1 MAIFNG
7 KQIALQPTSEYQ
19 DQNKGHLMNTLSQLQ
34 PNSLWQLFEKIC
46 SIPHPSKHE
55 QKISLWIQDWAK
67 DLGLAV
73 KEDDVGNLAIAKP
86 ATKGMEDRKGII
98 LQAHMDMVPQKNNDT
113 NHDFLVDP
121 IRPYIVTESDGD
133 WVTAQGTTLGADNGV
148 GLASA
153 LAVLASDE
161 IPHGPL
167 EVLVTID
174 EEAGMTGAF
183 GLQPNWLEGDILINT
198 DSEQEGEVYM
208 GCAGGIDGSATFD
221 LNFDEVPYNYQAFNL
236 SISGLKGG
244 HSGVDI
250 HTGRA
255 NANKL
260 LVRFL
265 LDASNEF
272 DIRLTE
278 LNGGSLRNA
287 IPREANASFVVSNT
301 HVEPLKAALTQ
312 YLTTIKTNLSAIE
325 TDIDMLLISPEDFEQ
340 CWQKSIQSRI
350 LRALNACP
358 NGVIR
363 MSDDI
368 EGIVESSLNLG
379 VVQTRGS
386 KFNALA
392 LIRSL
397 HDDGRV
403 ETQRTVQ
410 SVFEL
415 AGADITFSGAYP
427 GWKPNTDSAIMQTVS
442 ETYQELFDKTPAV
455 MVIHAGLECGLFKTA
470 YPHWDMVSIGPTIK
484 FPHSPD
490 EKIQISTVEQY
501 WQLLTAVLAK
511 APKKS

>member
-1 MAIFNG
+1 M
-7 KQIALQPTSEYQ
+7 S
-19 DQNKGHLMNTLSQLQ
+19 TLSHLE
-34 PNSLWQLFEKIC
+34 PASLWQLFEKIC

-55 QKISLWIQDWAK
+55 QKISAWIQQWAIA
-67 DLGLAV
+67 LGLAI
-73 KEDDVGNLAIAKP
+73 KEDAVGNLIIKKP
-86 ATKGMEDRKGII
+86 ATAGMENRQGVI

-113 NHDFLVDP
+113 EHDFLTDP
-121 IRPYIVTESDGD
+121 IRPYIVTENDGG

-153 LAVLASDE
+153 LAVLASTD

-183 GLQPNWLEGDILINT
+183 GLESGWLEGEILINT

-208 GCAGGIDGSATFD
+208 GCAGGIDGSASFD
-221 LNFDEVPYNYQAFNL
+221 LAFEPTPEQSQAFNL
-236 SISGLKGG
+236 SITGLKGG

-265 LDASNEF
+265 LMASEQF
-272 DIRLTE
+272 SIRLTE

-287 IPREANASFVVSNT
+287 IPREANASFVVAKDQI
-301 HVEPLKAALTQ
+301 PALKAALSE
-312 YLTTIKTNLSAIE
+312 YLNTIRQNLGSIE
-325 TDIDMLLISPEDFEQ
+325 TDIDMLLISPEDFNE
-340 CWQKSIQSRI
+340 CWSLSVQQNI

-368 EGIVESSLNLG
+368 EGIVETSLNLG
-379 VVQTRGS
+379 VIRCKGP
-386 KFNALA
+386 KFFAMT

-397 HDDGRV
+397 HDDGRL
-403 ETQRTVQ
+403 ETQQTIQ
-410 SVFEL
+410 SLFEL
-415 AGADITFSGAYP
+415 AGASINFSGAYP
-427 GWKPNTDSAIMQTVS
+427 GWKPDTSSAIMQTVRD
-442 ETYQELFDKTPAV
+442 TYQTLFGKIPEV

-470 YPHWDMVSIGPTIK
+470 YPNWDMVSFGPTIK

-490 EKIQISTVEQY
+490 EKIQISSVAQY
-501 WQLLTAVLAK
+501 WQLLLATLNAIPSK
-511 APKKS
+511 

>member
-1 MAIFNG
+1 MG
-7 KQIALQPTSEYQ
+7 
-19 DQNKGHLMNTLSQLQ
+19 TLSQLK
-34 PNSLWQLFEKIC
+34 PTGLWQFFEKIC

-55 QKISLWIQDWAK
+55 QKISAWIQNWAK
-67 DLGLAV
+67 ELGLSI
-73 KEDDVGNLAIAKP
+73 KEDKVGNLIIKKP
-86 ATKGMEDRKGII
+86 ATAGMEDRQGII

-113 NHDFLVDP
+113 VHDFLTDA
-121 IRPYIVTESDGD
+121 IKPYIIETGD

-153 LAVLASDE
+153 LAVLASND
-161 IPHGPL
+161 IVHGPL

-174 EEAGMTGAF
+174 EEAGMSGAF
-183 GLQPNWLEGDILINT
+183 GLESGSLEGDILINT

-208 GCAGGIDGSATFD
+208 GCAGGIDGSATFN
-221 LNFDEVPYNYQAFNL
+221 LAFDNVPANNQAFNL

-250 HTGRA
+250 DTGRA

-265 LDASNEF
+265 LDASNAL
-272 DIRLTE
+272 DLRLTE

-287 IPREANASFVVSNT
+287 IPREANASFVIPTEQV
-301 HVEPLKAALTQ
+301 AALKERLAN
-312 YLTTIKTNLSAIE
+312 YLATIQGNLSAIE
-325 TDIDMLLISPEDFEQ
+325 TDIDMLLISPEEFEQ
-340 CWQKSIQSRI
+340 CWTKTTQNQI

-368 EGIVESSLNLG
+368 DGIVESSLNIG
-379 VVQTRGS
+379 VIHTRG
-386 KFNALA
+386 KKLNALV

-397 HDDGRV
+397 HDDGSL

-415 AGADITFSGAYP
+415 AGASIEFSGAYP
-427 GWKPNTDSAIMQTVS
+427 GWKPNPDSAIMKTVRD
-442 ETYQELFDKTPAV
+442 TYQELFNKNPAV
-455 MVIHAGLECGLFKTA
+455 MVIHAGLECGLFKSA

-490 EKIQISTVEQY
+490 EKIEIATVEQY
-501 WQLLTAVLAK
+501 WQLLVAVLAK
-511 APKKS
+511 APKK

>member
-1 MAIFNG
+1 MSKLA
-7 KQIALQPTSEYQ
+7 
-19 DQNKGHLMNTLSQLQ
+19 HLKPS
-34 PNSLWQLFEKIC
+34 SLWQIFEKIC

-55 QKISLWIQDWAK
+55 QKISLWIQSWAK
-67 DLGLAV
+67 ELGLSV
-73 KEDDVGNLAIAKP
+73 KEDAVGNLIIKKP
-86 ATKGMEDRKGII
+86 ATAGMENKKGVI
-98 LQAHMDMVPQKNNDT
+98 LQAHMDMVPQKNSDT
-113 NHDFLVDP
+113 EHDFLVDP
-121 IRPYIVTESDGD
+121 IKPYIVTEADGD
-133 WVTAQGTTLGADNGV
+133 WVTAEGTTLGADNGV
-148 GLASA
+148 GLSSA
-153 LAVLASDE
+153 LAVLASND

-183 GLQPNWLEGDILINT
+183 GLEAGWLEGDLLINT

-208 GCAGGIDGSATFD
+208 GCAGGIDGEATFAITNED
-221 LNFDEVPYNYQAFNL
+221 APADVESFNL

-265 LDASNEF
+265 LEASNEF
-272 DIRLTE
+272 DLRLTE

-287 IPREANASFVVSNT
+287 IPREADASFVIKAT
-301 HVEPLKAALTQ
+301 QVEALKAKLAE
-312 YLTTIKTNLSAIE
+312 YLATIRQSLGSVE
-325 TDIDMLLISPEDFEQ
+325 TDIEMLLISPETFDE
-340 CWQKSIQSRI
+340 CWTIDTQNII

-358 NGVIR
+358 NGVLR

-368 EGIVESSLNLG
+368 EGIVETSLNLG
-379 VVQTRGS
+379 VMRS
-386 KFNALA
+386 KGNRFVAMT

-397 HDDGRV
+397 HDDGRLDAQ
-403 ETQRTVQ
+403 TTVQ

-415 AGADITFSGAYP
+415 ANADIKFSGAYP
-427 GWKPNTDSAIMQTVS
+427 GWKPDTSSALMQTVRD
-442 ETYQELFDKTPAV
+442 TYQSLFNKIPEI

-470 YPHWDMVSIGPTIK
+470 YPHWDMVSFGPTIK

-490 EKIQISTVEQY
+490 EKIQIATVEQY
-501 WQLLTAVLAK
+501 WQLLVAVLANI
-511 APKKS
+511 PEKS

>member
-1 MAIFNG
+1 M
-7 KQIALQPTSEYQ
+7 S
-19 DQNKGHLMNTLSQLQ
+19 TLSQLQ
-34 PNSLWQLFEKIC
+34 PNSLWQIFEKIC

-55 QKISLWIQDWAK
+55 QKISLWIQEWAK
-67 DLGLAV
+67 ELGLTI
-73 KEDDVGNLAIAKP
+73 KEDAIGNLFIKKP

-113 NHDFLVDP
+113 EHDFLTDP
-121 IRPYIVTESDGD
+121 IKPYIQECGE
-133 WVTAQGTTLGADNGV
+133 WVTAEGTTLGADNGI

-153 LAVLASDE
+153 LAVLASDDIE
-161 IPHGPL
+161 HGPL

-174 EEAGMTGAF
+174 EEAGMSGAF
-183 GLQPNWLEGDILINT
+183 GLEAGWLDGDILINT

-208 GCAGGIDGSATFD
+208 GCAGGIDGSADFLLEYTD
-221 LNFDEVPYNYQAFNL
+221 VPADHQAFNL

-272 DIRLTE
+272 DLSLTE
-278 LNGGSLRNA
+278 FNGGSLRNA
-287 IPREANASFVVSNT
+287 IPREANASFVVPTAN
-301 HVEPLKAALTQ
+301 VEGLKSALAT
-312 YLTTIKTNLSAIE
+312 YLATIQTNLGSVE
-325 TDIDMLLISPEDFEQ
+325 TDIDMLLISPEDFDQ
-340 CWQKSIQSRI
+340 CWTKATQAAI

-368 EGIVESSLNLG
+368 EGIVETSLNLG
-379 VVQTRGS
+379 VVRTRG
-386 KFNALA
+386 KKLNALV

-397 HDDGRV
+397 HDDGRL
-403 ETQRTVQ
+403 ETVRTVQ

-415 AGADITFSGAYP
+415 AGANVEFSGAYP
-427 GWKPNTDSAIMQTVS
+427 GWKPDTSSAIMKTVRD
-442 ETYQELFDKTPAV
+442 TYESLFNKVPEV

-490 EKIQISTVEQY
+490 EKVEIATVAQY
-501 WQLLTAVLAK
+501 WQLLTAVLGN
-511 APKKS
+511 APSK

>member
-1 MAIFNG
+1 M
-7 KQIALQPTSEYQ
+7 S
-19 DQNKGHLMNTLSQLQ
+19 TLSQLK
-34 PNSLWQLFEKIC
+34 PASLWQLFEKIC
-46 SIPHPSKHE
+46 SIPRPSKHE
-55 QKISLWIQDWAK
+55 EKISLWIQSWAK
-67 DLGLAV
+67 ELGLAV
-73 KEDDVGNLAIAKP
+73 KEDAVGNLFIKKP
-86 ATKGMEDRKGII
+86 ATAGMEDRKGII

-113 NHDFLVDP
+113 AHDFLTDP
-121 IRPYIVTESDGD
+121 IKPYIIESGD
-133 WVTAQGTTLGADNGV
+133 WVTAEGTTLGADNGV

-153 LAVLASDE
+153 LAVLASDD
-161 IPHGPL
+161 IAHGPL

-183 GLQPNWLEGDILINT
+183 GLEAGWLDGDILINT

-208 GCAGGIDGSATFD
+208 GCAGGIDGNANFP
-221 LNFDEVPYNYQAFNL
+221 LNFEAVPSDYQAFNL

-272 DIRLTE
+272 EIRLTE

-287 IPREANASFVVSNT
+287 IPREANASFVIAKDNV
-301 HVEPLKAALTQ
+301 AALKTALDA
-312 YLTTIKTNLSAIE
+312 YLTTIRKNLGAIE
-325 TDIDMLLISPEDFEQ
+325 TDIDMLLISPEDFDQ
-340 CWQKSIQSRI
+340 CWTNATQAAI

-358 NGVIR
+358 NGVVR

-368 EGIVESSLNLG
+368 EGIVETSLNLG
-379 VVQTRGS
+379 VINTRGK
-386 KFNALA
+386 KFNAMV

-397 HDDGRV
+397 HDDGRL

-415 AGADITFSGAYP
+415 AGANIVFSSAYP
-427 GWKPNTDSAIMQTVS
+427 GWKPNPDSAIMQTVRD
-442 ETYQELFDKTPAV
+442 TYQDIFGKIPAV

-490 EKIQISTVEQY
+490 EKIEIATVEQY
-501 WQLLTAVLAK
+501 WQLLVAVLGNI
-511 APKKS
+511 PKK

>member
-1 MAIFNG
+1 MSSLSH
-7 KQIALQPTSEYQ
+7 LQPS
-19 DQNKGHLMNTLSQLQ
+19 
-34 PNSLWQLFEKIC
+34 SLWQLFEKIC

-55 QKISLWIQDWAK
+55 QKISAWIQSWAK
-67 DLGLAV
+67 GLGLSI
-73 KEDDVGNLAIAKP
+73 KEDAVGNLFIKKP
-86 ATKGMEDRKGII
+86 ATHGMENRQGVI
-98 LQAHMDMVPQKNNDT
+98 LQAHMDMVPQKNSDT
-113 NHDFLVDP
+113 VHDFLNDA
-121 IRPYIVTESDGD
+121 IKPYITTEIDTDGVESK
-133 WVTAQGTTLGADNGV
+133 WVTAEGTTLGADNGV

-153 LAVLASDE
+153 LAILASTD
-161 IPHGPL
+161 IPHGPI

-183 GLQPNWLEGDILINT
+183 GLEAGWLEGDILINT

-208 GCAGGIDGSATFD
+208 GCAGGIDGSASFD
-221 LNFDEVPYNYQAFNL
+221 LTFEAVPNDYQAFNL

-265 LDASNEF
+265 LDISNNF

-287 IPREANASFVVSNT
+287 IPREANASFVVANS
-301 HVEPLKAALTQ
+301 HIDSLKTALDL
-312 YLTTIKTNLSAIE
+312 YLTTLRQTLGSVE
-325 TDIDMLLISPEDFEQ
+325 TGIDMLLISPEDFDQ
-340 CWQKSIQSRI
+340 CWSSDCQSNI

-379 VVQTRGS
+379 VIRCKGR
-386 KFNALA
+386 KFVAMT

-397 HDDGRV
+397 HDDGRL
-403 ETQRTVQ
+403 ETQTMVQ
-410 SVFEL
+410 SVFVL
-415 AGADITFSGAYP
+415 AGASIEFSGAYP
-427 GWKPNTDSAIMQTVS
+427 GWKPDTSSVIMKTVRD
-442 ETYQELFDKTPAV
+442 TYQGLFGNIPEI

-470 YPHWDMVSIGPTIK
+470 YPNWDMVSFGPTIK

-490 EKIQISTVEQY
+490 EKIDIATVNQY
-501 WQLLTAVLAK
+501 WLLLVAVLAAIPQK
-511 APKKS
+511 

>member
-1 MAIFNG
+1 M
-7 KQIALQPTSEYQ
+7 S
-19 DQNKGHLMNTLSQLQ
+19 TLSQLK
-34 PNSLWQLFEKIC
+34 PASLWQLFEKIC

-67 DLGLAV
+67 ELGLAV
-73 KEDDVGNLAIAKP
+73 KEDAVGNLFIKKP
-86 ATKGMEDRKGII
+86 ATAGMEDRKGII

-113 NHDFLVDP
+113 DHDFLTDP
-121 IRPYIVTESDGD
+121 IKPYIIDSGD
-133 WVTAQGTTLGADNGV
+133 WVTAEGTTLGADNGV

-153 LAVLASDE
+153 LAVLASDDVA
-161 IPHGPL
+161 HGPL

-183 GLQPNWLEGDILINT
+183 GLEAGWLDGDILINT

-208 GCAGGIDGSATFD
+208 GCAGGIDGNANFP
-221 LNFDEVPYNYQAFNL
+221 LNFEAVPSDFQAFNL

-265 LDASNEF
+265 LNASNDF

-287 IPREANASFVVSNT
+287 IPREANSSFVVAKDK
-301 HVEPLKAALTQ
+301 VAALKTALAE
-312 YLTTIKTNLSAIE
+312 YLATIRTNLGAIE

-340 CWQKSIQSRI
+340 CWTKATQAAI

-358 NGVIR
+358 NGVQR

-368 EGIVESSLNLG
+368 EGIVETSLNLG
-379 VVQTRGS
+379 VINTRGN
-386 KFNALA
+386 KFNAMV

-397 HDDGRV
+397 HDDGRL

-415 AGADITFSGAYP
+415 AGANIVFSGAYP
-427 GWKPNTDSAIMQTVS
+427 GWKPNTNSAIMQTVRD
-442 ETYQELFDKTPAV
+442 TYQDLFGKIPAV

-470 YPHWDMVSIGPTIK
+470 YPDMDMVSIGPTIN

-490 EKIQISTVEQY
+490 EKIEIATVEQY
-501 WQLLTAVLAK
+501 WQLLVAVLGNIPTK
-511 APKKS
+511 

>member
-1 MAIFNG
+1 MSTLSH
-7 KQIALQPTSEYQ
+7 LQPA
-19 DQNKGHLMNTLSQLQ
+19 
-34 PNSLWQLFEKIC
+34 SLWQLFEKIC

-55 QKISLWIQDWAK
+55 QQISLWIQQWAK
-67 DLGLAV
+67 ELGLSV
-73 KEDDVGNLAIAKP
+73 KEDAIGNLFIKKP
-86 ATKGMEDRKGII
+86 ATAGMENCKGVI

-113 NHDFLVDP
+113 AHDFLTDP
-121 IRPYIVTESDGD
+121 IKPYVIDSGD
-133 WVTAQGTTLGADNGV
+133 WVTAEGTTLGADNGV

-153 LAVLASDE
+153 LAILASDD
-161 IPHGPL
+161 IKHGPL

-174 EEAGMTGAF
+174 EEAGMSGAF
-183 GLQPNWLEGDILINT
+183 GLEAGWLDGDILINT
-198 DSEQEGEVYM
+198 DSEQEGEIYM
-208 GCAGGIDGSATFD
+208 GCAGGIDGNSSFNLD
-221 LNFDEVPYNYQAFNL
+221 FEDVPANYQAFNL

-272 DIRLTE
+272 DLSLTE

-287 IPREANASFVVSNT
+287 IPREANASFVVAKDK
-301 HVEPLKAALTQ
+301 VEPLKAALND
-312 YLTTIKTNLSAIE
+312 YLATIRQNLSAIE

-340 CWQKSIQSRI
+340 CWTKATQAAI

-368 EGIVESSLNLG
+368 EGIVETSLNLG
-379 VVQTRGS
+379 VMRMRGN
-386 KFNALA
+386 KFNAMV

-397 HDDGRV
+397 HDDGRL

-415 AGADITFSGAYP
+415 AGANIVFSGAYP
-427 GWKPNTDSAIMQTVS
+427 GWKPDTDSAIMNTVRD
-442 ETYQELFDKTPAV
+442 TYESLFNKVPEV

-490 EKIQISTVEQY
+490 EKIEITTVAQY
-501 WQLLTAVLAK
+501 WQLLVAVLGNIPQK
-511 APKKS
+511 

>member
-1 MAIFNG
+1 M
-7 KQIALQPTSEYQ
+7 S
-19 DQNKGHLMNTLSQLQ
+19 TLSQLK
-34 PNSLWQLFEKIC
+34 PASLWQLFEKIC

-67 DLGLAV
+67 ELGLAI
-73 KEDDVGNLAIAKP
+73 KEDAVGNLFIKKP
-86 ATKGMEDRKGII
+86 ATTGMEDRKGII

-113 NHDFLVDP
+113 PHDFLTDP
-121 IRPYIVTESDGD
+121 IKPYIIDSGD
-133 WVTAQGTTLGADNGV
+133 WVTAEGTTLGADNGV

-153 LAVLASDE
+153 LAVLASDD
-161 IPHGPL
+161 IAHGPL

-183 GLQPNWLEGDILINT
+183 GLEAGWLGGDILINT

-208 GCAGGIDGSATFD
+208 GCAGGIDGNANFP
-221 LNFDEVPYNYQAFNL
+221 LNFEAVPSDYQAFNL

-272 DIRLTE
+272 EIRLTE

-287 IPREANASFVVSNT
+287 IPREANASFVIAKDNV
-301 HVEPLKAALTQ
+301 AALKTALDV
-312 YLTTIKTNLSAIE
+312 YLSTIRTNLGAIE

-340 CWQKSIQSRI
+340 CWTNATQAAI

-358 NGVIR
+358 NGVVR

-368 EGIVESSLNLG
+368 EGIVETSLNLG
-379 VVQTRGS
+379 VINTRGK
-386 KFNALA
+386 KFNAMV

-397 HDDGRV
+397 HDDGRL

-415 AGADITFSGAYP
+415 AGANIIFSSAYP
-427 GWKPNTDSAIMQTVS
+427 GWKPNPDSAIMQTVRD
-442 ETYQELFDKTPAV
+442 TYQDIFGKIPAV

-490 EKIQISTVEQY
+490 EKIEIATVEQY
-501 WQLLTAVLAK
+501 WQLLVAVLGNI
-511 APKKS
+511 PKK

>member
-1 MAIFNG
+1 M
-7 KQIALQPTSEYQ
+7 S
-19 DQNKGHLMNTLSQLQ
+19 TLSQLK
-34 PNSLWQLFEKIC
+34 PASLWQLFEKIC

-55 QKISLWIQDWAK
+55 QKISLWIQSWAN
-67 DLGLAV
+67 DLGLAI
-73 KEDDVGNLAIAKP
+73 KEDAVGNLFIKKP
-86 ATKGMEDRKGII
+86 ATPGMEDRQGII
-98 LQAHMDMVPQKNNDT
+98 LQAHMDMVLQKNNDT
-113 NHDFLVDP
+113 VHDFQTDP
-121 IRPYIVTESDGD
+121 IRPYIISESDGD
-133 WVTAQGTTLGADNGV
+133 WVTADGTTLGADNGV

-153 LAVLASDE
+153 LAILASND
-161 IPHGPL
+161 IPHGPI

-183 GLQPNWLEGDILINT
+183 GLESGWLDGDILINT
-198 DSEQEGEVYM
+198 DSEQEGEIYM
-208 GCAGGIDGSATFD
+208 GCAGGIDVSATFT
-221 LNFDEVPYNYQAFNL
+221 LVFEEVPTNFQAFNL
-236 SISGLKGG
+236 SLSGLKGG

-265 LDASNEF
+265 LDASNQF

-287 IPREANASFVVSNT
+287 IPREANASFVIATEQVA
-301 HVEPLKAALTQ
+301 PLKAALTH
-312 YLTTIKTNLSAIE
+312 YLSTIKANLKSIE
-325 TDIDMLLISPEDFEQ
+325 TDLTMLLISPEDFEQ
-340 CWQKSIQSRI
+340 CWSNETQRNI

-368 EGIVESSLNLG
+368 EGVVESSLNLG
-379 VVQTRGS
+379 VVNMRGN
-386 KFNALA
+386 KLNALV

-397 HDDGRV
+397 HDDGRL

-415 AGADITFSGAYP
+415 AGAEIKFSGAYP
-427 GWKPNTDSAIMQTVS
+427 GWKPDTNSTIMKTVRD
-442 ETYQELFDKTPAV
+442 TYEGLFGKIPAV
-455 MVIHAGLECGLFKTA
+455 MVIHAGLECGLFKNA
-470 YPHWDMVSIGPTIK
+470 YPNWDMVSIGPTIK

-490 EKIQISTVEQY
+490 EKIEISTVAQY
-501 WQLLTAVLAK
+501 WKLLIAVLAQ
-511 APKKS
+511 APKK

>member
-1 MAIFNG
+1 M
-7 KQIALQPTSEYQ
+7 S
-19 DQNKGHLMNTLSQLQ
+19 TLSQLK
-34 PNSLWQLFEKIC
+34 PASLWQLFEKIC

-67 DLGLAV
+67 ELGLAI
-73 KEDDVGNLAIAKP
+73 KEDAVGNLFIKKP
-86 ATKGMEDRKGII
+86 ATAGMEDRKGII

-113 NHDFLVDP
+113 DHDFITDP
-121 IRPYIVTESDGD
+121 IKPYIIDSGD
-133 WVTAQGTTLGADNGV
+133 WVTAEGTTLGADNGV

-153 LAVLASDE
+153 LAVLASDD

-183 GLQPNWLEGDILINT
+183 GLEAGWLDGDILINT

-208 GCAGGIDGSATFD
+208 GCAGGIDGNATFPLTLED
-221 LNFDEVPYNYQAFNL
+221 VPSDYQAFNL

-265 LDASNEF
+265 LNASNDF
-272 DIRLTE
+272 DISLTE

-287 IPREANASFVVSNT
+287 IPREANASFVVAKDK
-301 HVEPLKAALTQ
+301 VAALKTALSD
-312 YLTTIKTNLSAIE
+312 YLATIRANLGAIE

-340 CWQKSIQSRI
+340 CWTKSTQAAI

-368 EGIVESSLNLG
+368 EGIVETSLNLG
-379 VVQTRGS
+379 VIHTRGN
-386 KFNALA
+386 KLNAMV

-397 HDDGRV
+397 HDDGRL
-403 ETQRTVQ
+403 ETERMVQ

-415 AGADITFSGAYP
+415 AGASIVFSGAYP
-427 GWKPNTDSAIMQTVS
+427 GWKPNTDSTIMQTVRD
-442 ETYQELFDKTPAV
+442 TYESIFHKVPAV

-490 EKIQISTVEQY
+490 EKIEISTVEQY
-501 WQLLTAVLAK
+501 WQLLVAVLANI
-511 APKKS
+511 PKK

>member
-1 MAIFNG
+1 M
-7 KQIALQPTSEYQ
+7 S
-19 DQNKGHLMNTLSQLQ
+19 TLSQLK
-34 PNSLWQLFEKIC
+34 PSSLWQLFEKIC

-55 QKISLWIQDWAK
+55 QKISLWIQSWATE
-67 DLGLAV
+67 LGLSV
-73 KEDDVGNLAIAKP
+73 KEDAIGNLFIKKP
-86 ATKGMEDRKGII
+86 ATLGMEDRQGII
-98 LQAHMDMVPQKNNDT
+98 LQAHMDMVPQKNSDT
-113 NHDFLVDP
+113 EHNFQTDP
-121 IRPYIVTESDGD
+121 IRPYIISESDGD
-133 WVTAQGTTLGADNGV
+133 WVTAEGTTLGADNGV

-153 LAVLASDE
+153 LAVLASND
-161 IPHGPL
+161 IAHGPI

-174 EEAGMTGAF
+174 EEAGMSGAF
-183 GLQPNWLEGDILINT
+183 GLEAGWLDGDILINT

-208 GCAGGIDGSATFD
+208 GCAGGIDGSATFP
-221 LNFDEVPYNYQAFNL
+221 LTFDTVPTDFQAFNL
-236 SISGLKGG
+236 SLSGLKGG

-265 LDASNEF
+265 LDASNLF
-272 DIRLTE
+272 DLRLTE

-287 IPREANASFVVSNT
+287 IPREANASFVIAKDQ
-301 HVEPLKAALTQ
+301 VEPLKVALAH
-312 YLTTIKTNLSAIE
+312 YLSTIKANLSAIE

-340 CWQKSIQSRI
+340 CWDSITQHNI

-368 EGIVESSLNLG
+368 KGIVESSLNLG
-379 VVQTRGS
+379 VIQTRGK
-386 KFNALA
+386 KFNALV

-397 HDDGRV
+397 HDDGRL

-415 AGADITFSGAYP
+415 AGADIQFTGAYP
-427 GWKPNTDSAIMQTVS
+427 GWKPDTDSAIMKTVRD
-442 ETYQELFDKTPAV
+442 TYAELFGKTPEV

-490 EKIQISTVEQY
+490 EKIEIAAVALY
-501 WQLLTAVLAK
+501 WQLLVAVLTK
-511 APKKS
+511 APKK